1 MKLSARRKIIV
12 PLLFL
17 VLIPVIFISIFFYT
31 NQKRNYVS
39 NLTHMNEVQVDHM
52 MKLTQKHENSDES
65 KAFMLEYIQDLAIRG
80 SFVVEGDRVIYSALS
95 GTRYDETDIINM
107 IEERIELESTILTYQ
122 AFNQWQWKVGI
133 IETSAVSF
141 SDIVNLNWV
150 VVGVGVVFL
159 LFTFEAIILITDSFY
174 RPIKILLSGYNDIIS
189 GELKSDIQ
197 LETEGEMGMLGMAFN
212 EMRRTIAHRT
222 NKAIQMRNMTDDIL
236 RSISTGIITTDV
248 DGRIVKYN
256 DAANRMIG
264 IAQSGTETG
273 AYDIQV
279 IKVLVSQIQRT
290 LETGET
296 INEILNFTSAQKNE
310 TVYYDITT
318 TIMYDH
324 EQTLTGVICS
334 FNDISQRKRVEERIE
349 RLDRMASLG
358 QLSAGLAHEIR
369 NPLSGMKMATQVLY
383 GRLKP
388 YLGQAEDK
396 MFSANMKEIDRLN
409 NLITELLEFSKPKIP
424 RIKPIE
430 PFEILQHT
438 LHFLG
443 RKIKDKRVQV
453 NLAESKALGR
463 VLFDE
468 NQLAQVFMNI
478 ISNAVDAVEC
488 GGVLTVSCN
497 ERYLDDINYLEL
509 SFSDNGCGIEAAY
522 LPKVFDPFYT
532 TKKAGTGLG
541 LAVVHRLVSANNGDI
556 TVASKPG
563 EGTTFTLLMQL
574 DGE

>member
-17 VLIPVIFISIFFYT
+17 VLIPVIFISVFFYT

-39 NLTHMNEVQVDHM
+39 SLTHMNEVQVDHM
-52 MKLTQKHENSDES
+52 IKLIQKHENAEES
-65 KAFMLEYIQDLAIRG
+65 KDFMLEYIQDLGIQG
-80 SFVVEGDRVIYSALS
+80 SFVVEGNAVIFSALS
-95 GTRYDETDIINM
+95 GTPYNESDITDL
-107 IEERIELESTILTYQ
+107 IEEKKQLESTLLTYQ
-122 AFNQWQWKVGI
+122 AFNQWQWKIGI
-133 IETSAVSF
+133 IESSVVSF
-141 SDIVNLNWV
+141 SDIVTLDWV
-150 VVGVGVVFL
+150 VIGVGLVFL

-197 LETEGEMGMLGMAFN
+197 LETEGEMGMLGVAFN

-264 IAQSGTETG
+264 IAHSDTSSST
-273 AYDIQV
+273 YNIQV
-279 IKVLVSQIQRT
+279 IKVLVGQIQRT
-290 LETGET
+290 LATGET
-296 INEILNFTSAQKNE
+296 INEVLNFTSTVKNE
-310 TVYYDITT
+310 SVYYDITT
-318 TIMYDH
+318 TIMYDP
-324 EQTLTGVICS
+324 EKIITGVICS

-388 YLGQAEDK
+388 HFGQAEDK

-409 NLITELLEFSKPKIP
+409 NLITELLEFSKPKVP
-424 RIKPIE
+424 RIKPVE
-430 PFEILQHT
+430 PFETLNHT

-443 RKIKDKRVQV
+443 RKIKDKKVQV
-453 NLAESKALGR
+453 HFEEPDKTRR

-478 ISNAVDAVEC
+478 ISNAVDAMDNE
-488 GGVLTVSCN
+488 GVLTISYTEKTLN
-497 ERYLDDINYLEL
+497 DMKYLEL
-509 SFSDNGCGIEAAY
+509 AFSDDGCGIESGY

-541 LAVVHRLVSANNGDI
+541 LAVVHRLVTANNGDI
-556 TVASKPG
+556 TVASKAS
-563 EGTTFTLLMQL
+563 EGTTFTLLMQM
-574 DGE
+574 GEE